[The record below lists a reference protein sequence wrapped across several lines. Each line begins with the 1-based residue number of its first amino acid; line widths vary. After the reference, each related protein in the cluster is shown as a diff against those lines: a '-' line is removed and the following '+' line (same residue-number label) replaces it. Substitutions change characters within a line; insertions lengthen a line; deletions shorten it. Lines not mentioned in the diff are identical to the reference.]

1 MLRIAPVA
9 LLAGLVLARSA
20 ASAETPDPLP
30 VPTGAPVLTV
40 TGSIGVHNAPD
51 AAVFDMAMLQG
62 LGSSLVETSTPWTAG
77 RASFRGV
84 PLYMLTDRLGVTEGM
99 LFAQAVNDYSAEIP
113 LEDAVPGRALVAWEM
128 NGAPIPPRGQGPL
141 WVIYPFD
148 AAPEFQSEVIY
159 SRAIWGLDRI
169 EVRPAPEQGQ

>member
-9 LLAGLVLARSA
+9 LLAGLVLARA
-20 ASAETPDPLP
+20 AACAELPDPLP
-30 VPTGAPVLTV
+30 MPKGEPVLTV
-40 TGSIGVHNAPD
+40 TGSIGVRNTAD

-62 LGSSLVETSTPWTAG
+62 LGSSVIETSTPWTDG
-77 RASFRGV
+77 RQSFRGV

-99 LFAQAVNDYSAEIP
+99 LFAQAVNDYNAEIP
-113 LEDAVPGRALVAWEM
+113 LEDAVPGRALIAWEM
-128 NGAPIPPRGQGPL
+128 NGTPIPPRGQGPL

-159 SRAIWGLDRI
+159 SRAIWALDRI
-169 EVRPAPEQGQ
+169 DVRAAPDHGQ